1 MGKLHAVTWFSMPIA
16 RLKVWRNFQVYPEFS
31 LRNSLPASVLDVMI
45 CHPFEDVLW
54 CVCTSSRK
62 NGFIHWQLAMNE
74 SARNVAPPLHSVPPQ
89 IALNWKPGKMEM
101 SNLSNQKKK
110 KKWGK
115 NAAQSNVNCQPLKQL
130 KIITPSSFV
139 SWHIVYSWNIHIY
152 WSSIRWK
159 IDERQSNTFYIH
171 RRIGG
176 LADSIVSLLNTR

>member
-62 NGFIHWQLAMNE
+62 NVFIHWQLAMNE

-110 KKWGK
+110 KNGGK
-115 NAAQSNVNCQPLKQL
+115 TLRSRMSIASHSNNWKLLRHQASCHGILYIREIYTFIGVQFDGKSMNANQ
-130 KIITPSSFV
+130 TPS
-139 SWHIVYSWNIHIY
+139 IY
-152 WSSIRWK
+152 
-159 IDERQSNTFYIH
+159 ID
-171 RRIGG
+171 G
-176 LADSIVSLLNTR
+176 LAD

>member
-89 IALNWKPGKMEM
+89 KALNWKPGKMEM

-110 KKWGK
+110 KMGEKRC
-115 NAAQSNVNCQPLKQL
+115 AVECQLPATQTTENYYAIKLRVMAYCIFVKYTHL
-130 KIITPSSFV
+130 LEFNSMENRWTPIKHLLYTSTD
-139 SWHIVYSWNIHIY
+139 W
-152 WSSIRWK
+152 
-159 IDERQSNTFYIH
+159 
-171 RRIGG
+171 RISG
-176 LADSIVSLLNTR
+176 